1 MALKYD
7 PYDFLNIQQMRSEL
21 DPHEMREIYRY
32 FRSVAN
38 KRVKRIESAKLTG
51 ASKAYESLGGVVP
64 PLSAI
69 PADKLVYALR
79 ETAVFLSR
87 ASSTVKGIRDTQK
100 RRIKTLQERGYAVDE
115 QNFEKFVQFME
126 EARDRLLAEGLSYEK
141 IIELYVA
148 VKNREVHLAHIMDD
162 FAWWAENYPKY
173 GEEILDYID
182 YDSPIDLQK
191 LKQKL
196 DAMQEKRRK
205 KKRKK

>member
-7 PYDFLNIQQMRSEL
+7 PYDYINVQQMRSEL
-21 DPHEMREIYRY
+21 DPMEMRKIYSY
-32 FRSVAN
+32 FRAVAN

-51 ASKAYESLGGVVP
+51 ASKAYQALGGVVP

-69 PADKLVYALR
+69 PEDKLVYALR

-87 ASSTVKGIRDTQK
+87 ASSTVKGIRDVQK
-100 RRIKTLQERGYAVDE
+100 RRIKTLQERGYPVDE
-115 QNFEKFVQFME
+115 QNFNTFVKFME
-126 EARDRLLAEGLSYEK
+126 EAKDRLLAEGLNYEM
-141 IIELYVA
+141 IVDLFVA

-162 FAWWAENYPKY
+162 FSWWAENYPVY
-173 GEEILDYID
+173 GKEIFNYID

-196 DAMQEKRRK
+196 DEMLEKRRK
-205 KKRKK
+205 KKRK

>member
-1 MALKYD
+1 MVLKHD

-21 DPHEMREIYRY
+21 EPREMRRIYSY

-38 KRVKRIESAKLTG
+38 KRVKRIEAAKLTG
-51 ASKAYESLGGVVP
+51 ASKAYQTLGGQVP

-69 PADKLVYALR
+69 PLDKLPYALR

-87 ASSTVKGIRDTQK
+87 AGSTVKGIRDAQK
-100 RRIKTLQERGYAVDE
+100 RRIKTLQERGYEVDE
-115 QNFEKFVQFME
+115 QNFGKFVQFME
-126 EARDRLLAEGLSYEK
+126 EAKDRLLAEGLSYEK
-141 IIELYVA
+141 IMELYVA

-162 FAWWAENYPKY
+162 FSWWAENYPVYDK
-173 GEEILDYID
+173 EIFDHID

-196 DAMQEKRRK
+196 DAMQEKRKKKNRK
-205 KKRKK
+205 K

>member
-21 DPHEMREIYRY
+21 DPREMRKIYSY

-38 KRVKRIESAKLTG
+38 KRVKRIESARLTG
-51 ASKAYESLGGVVP
+51 SKAYQSLGGVVP

-69 PADKLVYALR
+69 PSDKLPYALR

-87 ASSTVKGIRDTQK
+87 AGSTVKGIQDQQK
-100 RRIKTLQERGYAVDE
+100 RRIKTLQERGYDVDE
-115 QNFEKFVQFME
+115 QNFGIFVQFME
-126 EARDRLLAEGLSYEK
+126 EAKDRLLAEGLSYEK
-141 IIELYVA
+141 IMELYVA

-162 FAWWAENYPKY
+162 FSWWAENYPVY
-173 GEEILDYID
+173 GKEIFDYID
-182 YDSPIDLQK
+182 YDSPIDLQR
-191 LKQKL
+191 LKQRL
-196 DAMQEKRRK
+196 DAMQEKRKK